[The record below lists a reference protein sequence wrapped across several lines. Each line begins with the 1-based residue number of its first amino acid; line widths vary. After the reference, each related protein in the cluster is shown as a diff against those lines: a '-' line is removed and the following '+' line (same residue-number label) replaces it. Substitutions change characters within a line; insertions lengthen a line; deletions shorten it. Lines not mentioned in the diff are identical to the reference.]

1 MVLSSSQLMR
11 NFVKL
16 LLTIKPNKEK
26 KIVKVL
32 ILICWY
38 VLEFIGKF
46 NFGSAQRKEWGGGA
60 SSVLHL
66 HHYFPHIVFQPILLK
81 CIRLK
86 FIFLVFQLVLYVL
99 YVNA

>member
-1 MVLSSSQLMR
+1 MIRYLFYFSRFLMVLSSSQLMR

-26 KIVKVL
+26 KIVEVL

-46 NFGSAQRKEWGGGA
+46 NFGSAQRKGWGGGGG
-60 SSVLHL
+60 VG
-66 HHYFPHIVFQPILLK
+66 
-81 CIRLK
+81 
-86 FIFLVFQLVLYVL
+86 
-99 YVNA
+99 

>member
-11 NFVKL
+11 NSVKL

-46 NFGSAQRKEWGGGA
+46 NFGSAQREEWGGGGGA
-60 SSVLHL
+60 SS
-66 HHYFPHIVFQPILLK
+66 ISI
-81 CIRLK
+81 IT
-86 FIFLVFQLVLYVL
+86 FLTLFFNLFC
-99 YVNA
+99 

>member
-46 NFGSAQRKEWGGGA
+46 NFGSAQRKEWGGG
-60 SSVLHL
+60 LH
-66 HHYFPHIVFQPILLK
+66 PCSISI
-81 CIRLK
+81 IT
-86 FIFLVFQLVLYVL
+86 FLTLFFNLFC
-99 YVNA
+99 

>member
-46 NFGSAQRKEWGGGA
+46 NFGSAQRKGWGGWGR
-60 SSVLHL
+60 
-66 HHYFPHIVFQPILLK
+66 
-81 CIRLK
+81 CRLK

>member
-38 VLEFIGKF
+38 VLEFIGNF
-46 NFGSAQRKEWGGGA
+46 NFGSAQRKEWGGFIHA
-60 SSVLHL
+60 PSPSLLSSHCFFNL
-66 HHYFPHIVFQPILLK
+66 ILLK

-99 YVNA
+99 YVKAL